1 MQAHGPPLPA
11 ARQARESMRRPSR
24 RQRTRCGQRRGRR
37 RRRGQSGAHPIESAA
52 CPLRR
57 DGRVVECAGLEIR
70 YTVIPYRGFE
80 SLSLRHSFQ
89 AGRIPLRHFKSP
101 GKGLFCC
108 LESGKKRPGGFARQ
122 VLPDGKTLHQHGWAR
137 DSLSCFALDGQLGG
151 IWQLAHS
158 KHSMLSSALRVKL
171 FPEIDLDG
179 FWL

>member
-1 MQAHGPPLPA
+1 MQAHGPPMPA
-11 ARQARESMRRPSR
+11 VCQARESMRRPSR
-24 RQRTRCGQRRGRR
+24 RQRTRCG

-89 AGRIPLRHFKSP
+89 AGRIPLRHSKSP

-108 LESGKKRPGGFARQ
+108 LESGKSAR
-122 VLPDGKTLHQHGWAR
+122 A
-137 DSLSCFALDGQLGG
+137 
-151 IWQLAHS
+151 
-158 KHSMLSSALRVKL
+158 ALRGRFFRTAKRFISTVGREIH
-171 FPEIDLDG
+171 FPVLLWTSNWAEYGNWHTANTACCQTLCG
-179 FWL
+179 